1 MCAAIVNRMK
11 RIRFQVRWLTM
22 SDRER
27 YAYLWRRTR
36 DSLQAS

>member
-11 RIRFQVRWLTM
+11 KIRFQVRWLTM

-27 YAYLWRRTR
+27 YTYLWRRTKN
-36 DSLQAS
+36 SLLAS

>member
-11 RIRFQVRWLTM
+11 KIRFQVRWLTM

-27 YAYLWRRTR
+27 YACLWKRTKN
-36 DSLQAS
+36 SLLAS